1 MAEKRQAWKTVC
13 VWFRAK
19 QEFRFELFASEQ
31 WPDGAPGRYR
41 VRLDRRWLD
50 GADGGRLYLD
60 AAGIGALLAERL
72 GGPKLAE
79 EAAPDLRPGQ
89 PVRVLNGRTAE
100 GVGPLFDLT
109 RVASAP
115 IRGFDGR
122 WYVAVV
128 LMGRGLVH
136 VPACDVQT
144 TKERG

>member
-1 MAEKRQAWKTVC
+1 MAERRKVWKSVC
-13 VWFRAK
+13 VWYGAK
-19 QEFRFELFASEQ
+19 LTLKFEMFPSEQ
-31 WPDGAPGRYR
+31 WPDGARGRYR

-50 GADGGRLYLD
+50 AADGGRLYLD

-109 RVASAP
+109 RVAGEP

-136 VPACDVQT
+136 VPASDVQT

>member
-1 MAEKRQAWKTVC
+1 MNFLPPSSGRTVRKAATAC
-13 VWFRAK
+13 ASTGAGWTGRTADACTWTRRGSARSWPSVW
-19 QEFRFELFASEQ
+19 
-31 WPDGAPGRYR
+31 
-41 VRLDRRWLD
+41 
-50 GADGGRLYLD
+50 
-60 AAGIGALLAERL
+60 
-72 GGPKLAE
+72 
-79 EAAPDLRPGQ
+79 AAPDLRPGQ

-136 VPACDVQT
+136 VPASDVQT